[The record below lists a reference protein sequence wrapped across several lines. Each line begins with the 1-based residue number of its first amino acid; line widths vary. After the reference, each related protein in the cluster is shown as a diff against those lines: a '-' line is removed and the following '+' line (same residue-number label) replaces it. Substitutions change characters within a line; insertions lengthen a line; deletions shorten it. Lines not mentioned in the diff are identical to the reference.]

1 MYDKTITFDTFVRWL
16 GYGILVL
23 GIVFLINYLGSVL
36 LPFAVA
42 WLIAYLL
49 YPVVKFVQYK
59 LHVPSRVLSIVVTLI
74 IVIGVMTGIGWLI
87 IPPMLEQFQ
96 KLGNALFLMF
106 LE

>member
-42 WLIAYLL
+42 WLCLL
-49 YPVVKFVQYK
+49 YTS
-59 LHVPSRVLSIVVTLI
+59 PSPRDR
-74 IVIGVMTGIGWLI
+74 G
-87 IPPMLEQFQ
+87 
-96 KLGNALFLMF
+96 
-106 LE
+106 

>member
-49 YPVVKFVQYK
+49 YPAA
-59 LHVPSRVLSIVVTLI
+59 
-74 IVIGVMTGIGWLI
+74 GC
-87 IPPMLEQFQ
+87 
-96 KLGNALFLMF
+96 
-106 LE
+106 